1 MSIARTLEQIQL
13 EIAVATSLEEKYG
26 TNSPNKTYEQ
36 GVVDALLWVLG
47 RAEPHSV
54 EAQMELTKEDEALLS
69 NWVAGNVQAEKVPST
84 ENICPTLGP
93 TCKGCP
99 DCPGKGICW
108 AQMGPEIPLVDAEYE
123 NDRLLLLAHESP
135 TFAEMVRDT
144 LNEMDT
150 YQEPHHAIWLG
161 SFEVSRPRTQV
172 QLVIT
177 QNPELWIDEE

>member
-1 MSIARTLEQIQL
+1 MSIARTLEQIQV

-47 RAEPHSV
+47 RAEPHNV
-54 EAQMELTKEDEALLS
+54 EATQMELSKDDEAMLS
-69 NWVAGNVQAEKVPST
+69 NWVAGNVQAEKVPET
-84 ENICPTLGP
+84 
-93 TCKGCP
+93 
-99 DCPGKGICW
+99 
-108 AQMGPEIPLVDAEYE
+108 PLVDAEYE
-123 NDRLLLLAHESP
+123 NDRLVLLAHESP
-135 TFAEMVRDT
+135 TLAEMVRDT

-161 SFEVSRPRTQV
+161 SFEVNRPRTQV

-177 QNPELWIDEE
+177 QKPEQWIDED

>member
-69 NWVAGNVQAEKVPST
+69 NWVAGNVRAEK
-84 ENICPTLGP
+84 I
-93 TCKGCP
+93 
-99 DCPGKGICW
+99 
-108 AQMGPEIPLVDAEYE
+108 PETPLVDAEYE

-135 TFAEMVRDT
+135 TLAEMVRDT
-144 LNEMDT
+144 LNEMDS